1 MAATPEHSSGSG
13 TSKVRP
19 GESENSNSMSTS
31 TFQTHT
37 EHGEHRGDHHVEHCG
52 EHRGERL
59 DRDDSPQLS
68 PADLQRIRDQ
78 NNSKMDGLL
87 SKRAE
92 LPDDL
97 ACFLQQQKQRQ
108 ARLETTMR
116 SFPSSME
123 AEIEKQEIASKRKRN
138 THEDPLSHRIIEK
151 RRRDRMNNCLADLS
165 RLIPSSYLKK
175 GRGRIEKTEIIEMA
189 IKHMKHLQ
197 NHPCTQPEGCEMAQE
212 IETGLSKTNSVE
224 SFRVGYHE
232 CLTESMHFLV
242 EKEGLYSGNSF
253 CVRLMAHLQK
263 HYDRLGRAST
273 SEIHSNVGRTW
284 NGPNLPAE
292 NGKDR
297 SLERNEMGVKSEYGV
312 GSEESGYGSLKTDD
326 ESVVNLTKSDSER
339 RHHHTKRSYS
349 PEPKPREDTERY
361 RHYSEHEDK
370 PSDLSIHGESS
381 ENFPPEDQLPANQ
394 YKFKSNICQR
404 FDSSQDVDMDYPPEK
419 RHRTSSSH
427 SEKDAERA
435 GPPESRAYSPGPCAQ
450 SQATFDSFSHLSSH
464 DRLMVPPSR
473 PQSFPSKGELPKPLV
488 HLPPEE
494 PHHFPPDIKQSS
506 SPIPYGPGGRNPS
519 IPKPFG
525 QSLPIFAL
533 NAKGSYY
540 IPLSIDP
547 SVIAPFLNLFTDD
560 YAGPLH
566 PITISVNF
574 TGPMQQ
580 APPLARD
587 TDRDREWR
595 QPRSGVIQQPSVIK
609 HWRDAP

>member
-1 MAATPEHSSGSG
+1 MEMATPDHVSGSG
-13 TSKVRP
+13 TSQGKNVE
-19 GESENSNSMSTS
+19 GEANTTNTTSTMSSMSTS
-31 TFQTHT
+31 FQQ
-37 EHGEHRGDHHVEHCG
+37 HGD
-52 EHRGERL
+52 RGEREH
-59 DRDDSPQLS
+59 S
-68 PADLQRIRDQ
+68 PAELQRIRDQ

-108 ARLETTMR
+108 ARMETTMR
-116 SFPSSME
+116 SFPNSME
-123 AEIEKQEIASKRKRN
+123 SEMEKQDMVSKRKRN

-297 SLERNEMGVKSEYGV
+297 SQERNEMGVKSEYGV
-312 GSEESGYGSLKTDD
+312 GSDESGYGSLKTDD
-326 ESVVNLTKSDSER
+326 DTGVNLTKNDSER
-339 RHHHTKRSYS
+339 RQQQKNRSYS
-349 PEPKPREDTERY
+349 PEPKPRDESERF
-361 RHYSEHEDK
+361 RHYSEQDDK
-370 PSDLSIHGESS
+370 PSDLSFHGESS
-381 ENFPPEDQLPANQ
+381 EAFAPSVPEESPGNQ

-404 FDSSQDVDMDYPPEK
+404 FDNSQDPDAEYPPEK
-419 RHRTSSSH
+419 RRRKNSSH
-427 SEKDAERA
+427 SENDGDR
-435 GPPESRAYSPGPCAQ
+435 GGHQDSRAYSPGPAQ
-450 SQATFDSFSHLSSH
+450 YDSYSHH
-464 DRLMVPPSR
+464 DRLLVPPNTR
-473 PQSFPSKGELPKPLV
+473 QQSSKPLV
-488 HLPPEE
+488 HLPPDSLD
-494 PHHFPPDIKQSS
+494 PHYISPDIKQSS
-506 SPIPYGPGGRNPS
+506 SPIPFTHSGRNLS
-519 IPKPFG
+519 VPKPFG
-525 QSLPIFAL
+525 QTLPIFAL

-540 IPLSIDP
+540 IPLSIDS
-547 SVIAPFLNLFTDD
+547 SVIAPFLNLFNDD
-560 YAGPLH
+560 YVGPLH
-566 PITISVNF
+566 PVTISVNF
-574 TGPMQQ
+574 TGPLHHQ
-580 APPLARD
+580 APLHRD
-587 TDRDREWR
+587 HDRDREWR
-595 QPRSGVIQQPSVIK
+595 QPRGGVIQQPSVIK

>member
-1 MAATPEHSSGSG
+1 MATPDHVSGSG
-13 TSKVRP
+13 TCQGKNVEGEGNTTNSP
-19 GESENSNSMSTS
+19 GTMSTMSTMSTS
-31 TFQTHT
+31 SFQQ
-37 EHGEHRGDHHVEHCG
+37 HGD
-52 EHRGERL
+52 RGER
-59 DRDDSPQLS
+59 DHS
-68 PADLQRIRDQ
+68 PAELQRIRDQ

-108 ARLETTMR
+108 ARMETTMR
-116 SFPSSME
+116 SFPNSME
-123 AEIEKQEIASKRKRN
+123 NDLEKQEMVSKRKRN

-292 NGKDR
+292 NGKDM
-297 SLERNEMGVKSEYGV
+297 SQERNDMGVKSEYGV
-312 GSEESGYGSLKTDD
+312 GSDESGYGSLKTDD
-326 ESVVNLTKSDSER
+326 DTVVNLTKNDSER
-339 RHHHTKRSYS
+339 RQQQKNRSYS
-349 PEPKPREDTERY
+349 PEPKPRDEPERF
-361 RHYSEHEDK
+361 RHYSEQDDK
-370 PSDLSIHGESS
+370 PSDLSFHGESS
-381 ENFPPEDQLPANQ
+381 ENYTPSVPEESPGNQ

-404 FDSSQDVDMDYPPEK
+404 FDNSQDLEPDYPQEK
-419 RHRTSSSH
+419 RRRRNSSH
-427 SEKDAERA
+427 SEKDVDRS
-435 GPPESRAYSPGPCAQ
+435 GPQDSRAYSPGPSAQ
-450 SQATFDSFSHLSSH
+450 SHSSYDSYSHH
-464 DRLMVPPSR
+464 DRLMVAPSTR
-473 PQSFPSKGELPKPLV
+473 QQSFSSKQDIPKPLV
-488 HLPPEE
+488 HLPPESLD
-494 PHHFPPDIKQSS
+494 PHYSSPDIKQSS
-506 SPIPYGPGGRNPS
+506 SPIPFTHPGRNLAV
-519 IPKPFG
+519 PKPFG
-525 QSLPIFAL
+525 QTLPIFAL

-540 IPLSIDP
+540 IPLSIDS
-547 SVIAPFLNLFTDD
+547 SVIAPFLNLFNDD
-560 YAGPLH
+560 YVGPLH
-566 PITISVNF
+566 PVTISVNF
-574 TGPMQQ
+574 TGPLHQ
-580 APPLARD
+580 APLARD
-587 TDRDREWR
+587 QDRDREWR
-595 QPRSGVIQQPSVIK
+595 QPRGGVIQQPSVIK

>member
-1 MAATPEHSSGSG
+1 MATPDHASVSGLSSKGGKTVEGEGSAG
-13 TSKVRP
+13 VSLAASFTP
-19 GESENSNSMSTS
+19 
-31 TFQTHT
+31 
-37 EHGEHRGDHHVEHCG
+37 HGD
-52 EHRGERL
+52 RGEQ
-59 DRDDSPQLS
+59 RDHS
-68 PADLQRIRDQ
+68 PAELHRIRDQ

-123 AEIEKQEIASKRKRN
+123 AEMEKQEIASKRKRN

-297 SLERNEMGVKSEYGV
+297 SQERNDMGVKSEYGV

-326 ESVVNLTKSDSER
+326 DSVVNLTKSDSER
-339 RHHHTKRSYS
+339 RHQQKNRSYS
-349 PEPKPREDTERY
+349 PESKPREEGERY
-361 RHYSEHEDK
+361 RHYSEQDDK
-370 PSDLSIHGESS
+370 PSDLSLHGETSDNYTPS
-381 ENFPPEDQLPANQ
+381 VPEEPSPANQ

-404 FDSSQDVDMDYPPEK
+404 FDSSHSSQDMESEYPPEK
-419 RHRTSSSH
+419 RHRRSSSH
-427 SEKDAERA
+427 SEKDVDRP
-435 GPPESRAYSPGPCAQ
+435 GPPDPRSYSPGPAQ
-450 SQATFDSFSHLSSH
+450 SHPSFDSYTHH
-464 DRLMVPPSR
+464 DRLMVPPPAR
-473 PQSFPSKGELPKPLV
+473 PQSFSSKPEMPKPLV
-488 HLPPEE
+488 HLPPEASD
-494 PHHFPPDIKQSS
+494 PHFNPPDIKQSS
-506 SPIPYGPGGRNPS
+506 SPIPYGRNLS
-519 IPKPFG
+519 VPKPFG
-525 QSLPIFAL
+525 QTLPIFAL

-540 IPLSIDP
+540 IPLSIDS
-547 SVIAPFLNLFTDD
+547 SVIAPFLNLFNDD
-560 YAGPLH
+560 YVGPLH
-566 PITISVNF
+566 PVTISVNF
-574 TGPMQQ
+574 TGPMHQ
-580 APPLARD
+580 PPLSRD
-587 TDRDREWR
+587 QDRDREWR
-595 QPRSGVIQQPSVIK
+595 QPRGGVIQQPSVIK

>member
-1 MAATPEHSSGSG
+1 MATTDPSSNS
-13 TSKVRP
+13 SN
-19 GESENSNSMSTS
+19 SSNSNSSNVNNTESEDMSS
-31 TFQTHT
+31 GFQSL
-37 EHGEHRGDHHVEHCG
+37 GD
-52 EHRGERL
+52 RSERM
-59 DRDDSPQLS
+59 D
-68 PADLQRIRDQ
+68 AAELQRIRDQ

-116 SFPSSME
+116 SFPTSME
-123 AEIEKQEIASKRKRN
+123 AEIEKQEMASKRKRN

-197 NHPCTQPEGCEMAQE
+197 NHPCNQPEGCEMAQE
-212 IETGLSKTNSVE
+212 IETGLSKSNSVE

-284 NGPNLPAE
+284 NGQNLPAE
-292 NGKDR
+292 NGMDR
-297 SLERNEMGVKSEYGV
+297 PSERSDMGVKSEYGV
-312 GSEESGYGSLKTDD
+312 GSEESGYGSFKTDD
-326 ESVVNLTKSDSER
+326 DAMVNLAKNESER
-339 RHHHTKRSYS
+339 RHHQKSRSYS
-349 PEPKPREDTERY
+349 PEPKSRDDSDRY
-361 RHYSEHEDK
+361 CNYSEHDDK
-370 PSDLSIHGESS
+370 PSDLSLHGESS
-381 ENFPPEDQLPANQ
+381 DTYSNIHEDPSPNQ

-404 FDSSQDVDMDYPPEK
+404 FDSMQDSDKDCPPEK
-419 RHRTSSSH
+419 RRRRNSSNSDKDIERSGIPELRSFSPSGQSH
-427 SEKDAERA
+427 S
-435 GPPESRAYSPGPCAQ
+435 SY
-450 SQATFDSFSHLSSH
+450 DSFAHLSSH
-464 DRLMVPPSR
+464 DRFMVPANRHQSLSSKADMTKPQINLPSEA
-473 PQSFPSKGELPKPLV
+473 P
-488 HLPPEE
+488 E
-494 PHHFPPDIKQSS
+494 PHYNSQEMKQSS
-506 SPIPYGPGGRNPS
+506 SPIPFSQGGKNLS
-519 IPKPFG
+519 IPKPLG

-540 IPLSIDP
+540 IPLSIDS
-547 SVIAPFLNLFTDD
+547 SVIAPFINLFSED

-566 PITISVNF
+566 PVTISVNF
-574 TGPMQQ
+574 TGPAQQ
-580 APPLARD
+580 AQAPRD
-587 TDRDREWR
+587 QDRDREWR